1 MHGECD
7 APAFTYTRGTRI
19 VVPVRQA
26 PSYRKT
32 LLIDSPFPEA
42 ALMTSWLITP
52 PSTAD
57 TGENS
62 ARLTRARCRIASA
75 DKKSAGSPLRANS
88 SLAS

>member
-1 MHGECD
+1 M
-7 APAFTYTRGTRI
+7 Y
-19 VVPVRQA
+19 VRPLPQDLGL
-26 PSYRKT
+26 R
-32 LLIDSPFPEA
+32 DFCGSPFPET